1 MKTAANIFGVATAF
15 SLLGLGGCAH
25 QQPLISHAHVGH
37 CLTHWY
43 DTPDNRGL
51 LEVASDQLTR
61 ARSAT
66 DAALA
71 VTADPSLKARY
82 LADAARA
89 LKAEGEPE
97 GPDSYDAIRA
107 FDSALEHLEY
117 AGTSEDASPN
127 MVASV
132 ATLSEM
138 GVAISERLRAAS
150 VQART
155 DPPSPDAIGLDRK
168 AVELRALLNAATS
181 GLDSNGDG
189 LIEPNATE
197 AGFQQFRVQL
207 DDALAREMNPAYQP
221 LARKYLLG
229 IVRLPDGKWAFLPWN
244 KLARPNYGY

>member
-1 MKTAANIFGVATAF
+1 MKTAANIFSLAATF

-25 QQPLISHAHVGH
+25 QQPLMSHAHVGH

-51 LEVASDQLTR
+51 LEVASEQLAR

-71 VTADPSLKARY
+71 VGSDPALKTKH
-82 LADAARA
+82 LGDAARA

-97 GPDSYDAIRA
+97 GPDSYGAIRA

-127 MVASV
+127 LVASV

-155 DPPSPDAIGLDRK
+155 DPPSSNAISLDRK
-168 AVELRALLNAATS
+168 AVDLRALLNAVAA
-181 GLDSNGDG
+181 GVDSNGNG
-189 LIEPNATE
+189 TIEPNATE
-197 AGFQQFRVQL
+197 AGLEQFRAQL